1 MNAGEI
7 FSVRLVEDKPASG
20 QWHCGFAFALCLA
33 GCFWLVMIGGFWAL
47 FWEPF
52 NVAR

>member
-1 MNAGEI
+1 M
-7 FSVRLVEDKPASG
+7 KPDDFAF
-20 QWHCGFAFALCLA
+20 WRGFAFALCLA